1 LFTGKLD
8 DINLMMGLVTDENQD
23 FIPCEFHILE
33 LLNNL
38 LKEQMTYLASSD
50 PAFDVRVLS

>member
-1 LFTGKLD
+1 
-8 DINLMMGLVTDENQD
+8 MMGLVTDENQD